1 LTTGGYQDQELRRPN
16 WLATL
21 AIASIASVVAAI
33 FTSKVV
39 GGGVVGTAALTPVI
53 VALVTEVLRPISEW
67 TNRGAIEPEPPEPRQ
82 PPPKRPFPWGGLIAA
97 ILIAILIGLLAF
109 VVAAV
114 ALTVPE
120 VLADQ
125 SITGESG
132 HTTYFGDNADKPW
145 GADRNWSDCFDD
157 LEQCIRDII
166 EDEPV
171 MEGGD

>member
-1 LTTGGYQDQELRRPN
+1 
-16 WLATL
+16 
-21 AIASIASVVAAI
+21 VVAAI

-67 TNRGAIEPEPPEPRQ
+67 TTGGPRQ

-97 ILIAILIGLLAF
+97 ILIAIVIGLLAF

>member
-67 TNRGAIEPEPPEPRQ
+67 TT
-82 PPPKRPFPWGGLIAA
+82 GG
-97 ILIAILIGLLAF
+97 
-109 VVAAV
+109 
-114 ALTVPE
+114 
-120 VLADQ
+120 Q
-125 SITGESG
+125 
-132 HTTYFGDNADKPW
+132 
-145 GADRNWSDCFDD
+145 
-157 LEQCIRDII
+157 
-166 EDEPV
+166 
-171 MEGGD
+171 